1 MRMKWWLVCAALLGM
16 PGSLQGQFSGDVLGA
31 HDMGPGGQSPVKGG
45 LPPCQFCHAPHSG
58 NGKGPLW
65 AQTYSSQTYT
75 LYRSTTTPTQTMEQ
89 PPIGAPSSLCL
100 SCHDGTIAPGQTVP
114 YGKIQMQGNMSAS
127 DILGTSLQNSHPFS
141 FNMLKDQADL
151 VASLISKGQTQDP
164 LQKVTLING
173 NVECESCHTP
183 HIQDADAVSLNFL
196 VRNSSGGTLC
206 LSCHGTSPRTVN
218 SEPNPLV
225 AWPISAH
232 ATIPNVILP
241 AAHVGPYAT
250 VAQNAC
256 TSCHVEHNANG
267 PARLLRSA
275 TPPPANLDPYTQN
288 CITCHNGN
296 SNITP
301 SVANVYAEFS
311 KMSYHPYPSYP
322 AGNDAHDTAEAIL
335 LNNNRHATCADC
347 HNPHGGQQV
356 TTFTPPPLIRPSQ
369 TGANGI
375 SAGDGITPVS
385 PAQNQYEN
393 CLRCHGTSTGKP
405 STSKFGYLPVW
416 YVSNPADPGNII
428 PQFAAT
434 ASSSHPVTH
443 TSSSTYPQ
451 PSLLPY
457 MSKLDGI
464 SQARQMGTQIFCT
477 DCHNSDDNREFG
489 GVGPNGPHGS
499 KWAHLLERRYEFSRA
514 PGPGQRITNLYPNP
528 DLTVNGPYAM
538 CGKCHD
544 LAGNIIHNTS
554 WSQHSIHINAGFTCS
569 TCHTAHGIAGRNG
582 NVSGDR
588 LVNFDL
594 NVVAPNG
601 GMPISYNGSTNT
613 CALVCHEMAH
623 NPNGTV
629 APTMLHSGFSLK
641 Q

>member
-1 MRMKWWLVCAALLGM
+1 MKWRLVFAALLCM
-16 PGSLQGQFSGDVLGA
+16 TGSLFGQFSGDVLGA
-31 HDMGPGGQSPVKGG
+31 HDMGPGGTSPVKGG

-58 NGKGPLW
+58 NSKGPLW
-65 AQTYSSQTYT
+65 AQTYSTQTYN
-75 LYRSTTTPTQTMEQ
+75 LYRSTTDPTQTMEQ

-114 YGKIQMQGNMSAS
+114 YGKTQMQGTMSAS

-141 FNMLKDQADL
+141 FNKLKDQADL

-173 NVECESCHTP
+173 NVECESCHNP
-183 HIQDADAVSLNFL
+183 HVQNGDAISLNFL
-196 VRNSSGGTLC
+196 VRNSAGGAMC

-218 SEPNPLV
+218 ARTNPLMS
-225 AWPISAH
+225 WPNGVH
-232 ATIPNVILP
+232 ATISNAILP
-241 AAHVGPYAT
+241 AANVGPYAT

-267 PARLLRSA
+267 PARLLRGA
-275 TPPPANLDPYTQN
+275 TPAPANMDSYTES

-296 SNITP
+296 KNISP

-311 KMSYHPYPSYP
+311 KYSYHPYPS
-322 AGNDAHDTAEAIL
+322 GNNTHDTAEGIL

-347 HNPHGGQQV
+347 HNAHGARQV
-356 TTFTPPPLIRPSQ
+356 TTFAPPPLVRPSQ
-369 TGANGI
+369 TAANGI
-375 SAGDGITPVS
+375 SASDGITIVS
-385 PAQNQYEN
+385 AVVNQYEN

-405 STSKFGYLPVW
+405 TTSKFGYRPVW
-416 YVSNPADPGNII
+416 YISNPADPSNVIA
-428 PQFAAT
+428 QFAAT

-457 MSKLDGI
+457 MSQLNGT
-464 SQARQMGTQIFCT
+464 SQGRQMGVQIFCT

-489 GVGPNGPHGS
+489 GLGPSGPHGS
-499 KWAHLLERRYEFSRA
+499 KWPHILERRYEFSQA
-514 PGPGQRITNLYPNP
+514 PGPGQRITNLFPNP

-544 LAGNIIHNTS
+544 LPGNIVKNTS
-554 WSQHSIHINAGFTCS
+554 WSQHSVHINSGFACS

-582 NVSGDR
+582 TVSGDR

-601 GMPISYNGSTNT
+601 GMPISYNGNTGT
-613 CALVCHEMAH
+613 CALVCHAVAH
-623 NPNGTV
+623 NANGTV
-629 APTMLHSGFSLK
+629 GAFAPAAPHSGSPK
-641 Q
+641 